1 MAIDQNKAVA
11 KQFYERFTANDLPG
25 VMATMTDDATFWILG
40 KTTAGRV
47 AGEFSKP
54 QIEKVFTGMLARLK
68 SGLKMDVQ
76 SCIAEGD
83 QVALQVTSYGELKDG
98 RVYDQQYHA
107 WMQIR
112 DGKIAKV
119 REYLDTLHVEQVW
132 FAGVSSDSSAD
143 NQRLLEHAFLE
154 TAQGRG
160 RAFLDALAD
169 DVAWTIIGSTPWSK
183 TYRGKQSVVKDLLQP
198 LNAQFDAANTI
209 IAHQFI
215 AQDDQVVVQ
224 ARGKNRTLEGKA
236 YENTYCWVFRFAQG
250 KVIELIEYA
259 DTDLMNSALNPPV

>member
-1 MAIDQNKAVA
+1 MDIEQNKAVA
-11 KQFYERFTANDLPG
+11 KQFYERFTANDITG
-25 VMATMTDDATFWILG
+25 VMATMTEDATFWILG
-40 KTTAGRV
+40 KAATGRV
-47 AGEFSKP
+47 TGEFSKP

-132 FAGVSSDSSAD
+132 FAQS
-143 NQRLLEHAFLE
+143 
-154 TAQGRG
+154 
-160 RAFLDALAD
+160 
-169 DVAWTIIGSTPWSK
+169 GS
-183 TYRGKQSVVKDLLQP
+183 
-198 LNAQFDAANTI
+198 
-209 IAHQFI
+209 
-215 AQDDQVVVQ
+215 
-224 ARGKNRTLEGKA
+224 
-236 YENTYCWVFRFAQG
+236 
-250 KVIELIEYA
+250 
-259 DTDLMNSALNPPV
+259 